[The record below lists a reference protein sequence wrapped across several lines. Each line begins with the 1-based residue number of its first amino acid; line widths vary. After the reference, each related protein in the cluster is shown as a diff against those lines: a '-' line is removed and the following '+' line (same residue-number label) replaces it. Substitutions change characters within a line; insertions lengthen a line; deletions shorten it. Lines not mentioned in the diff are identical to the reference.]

1 MLELTKKNIHMDC
14 IKAKAGNQITIED
27 DVNIPDLR
35 PDIDKVIFQ
44 SGIIRLEEV
53 RPGNDQVGVKGSL
66 AVHILYQSEEEEEP
80 FKQSCRLMKFSIWM
94 VSRHRTVSVSGMNWK
109 IFLWV

>member
-44 SGIIRLEEV
+44 SGVIRLEEV
-53 RPGNDQVGVKGSL
+53 KPGNDQVALKGSL

-80 FKQSCRLMKFSIWM
+80 FS
-94 VSRHRTVSVSGMNWK
+94 K
-109 IFLWV
+109 IRQCLREI